1 MLKYDQKFPEA
12 ADVKVLRLL
21 KGFGEKRCVCVCVR
35 ALVSDENQ

>member
-21 KGFGEKRCVCVCVR
+21 KGFGEKRGVCVCVCV
-35 ALVSDENQ
+35 LVSDENQ